1 MGGRGLRLASAGLLM
16 AAAAE
21 PAAGVAWEE
30 RSAMSRGLYT
40 TAAMVANVTPI
51 VSAMV
56 AKECLPGYL
65 VCKASFA
72 FVSGIAAVEQL
83 VVSGGADREQTRAI
97 LYRGFAG
104 DWFLTGRH
112 VTGDARPEPW
122 PQPAPSRGGG
132 HGGFEPPPL

>member
-1 MGGRGLRLASAGLLM
+1 MRGPRFRLASAGLLM
-16 AAAAE
+16 VAAAQ
-21 PAAGVAWEE
+21 PAAGAWEE
-30 RSAMSRGLYT
+30 RSAISRGLYT

-65 VCKASFA
+65 VCKVSFA

-112 VTGDARPEPW
+112 VTGDAHPEPW
-122 PQPAPSRGGG
+122 PQPPPSRGSG